1 VTPEQ
6 KYTPRGE
13 VTSVAT
19 CLARIRSCFGYF
31 ANTMITMARST
42 DARTS
47 CPHDA
52 LLFDRASI
60 REVDRAAISDYGIPG
75 VVLMENAARGLAK
88 HAITMLAGAGRATS
102 RRVLIVCGSGNNG
115 GDGYAAARHLHNS
128 GVAVTLA
135 TLGQPAPGTDAAINH
150 DICRRMKLDTQ
161 PMTQAMRGDSA
172 RFALVI
178 DAIFGTGLDREV
190 TGDAAHAIRWI
201 NSSGVAV
208 LAADVPSGMDCETGM
223 PLGVCVKASATVTFA
238 GRKTGF
244 LEPRAQELLGD
255 VVVADIGV
263 PRELLERLGRR
274 AAT

>member
-1 VTPEQ
+1 M
-6 KYTPRGE
+6 
-13 VTSVAT
+13 VA
-19 CLARIRSCFGYF
+19 
-31 ANTMITMARST
+31 MARST

-47 CPHDA
+47 CPQDT
-52 LLFDRASI
+52 LIFDRVSI

-75 VVLMENAARGLAK
+75 VVLMENAARGLAD
-88 HAITMLAGAGRATS
+88 HAMHMLAREGRATS

-135 TLGQPAPGTDAAINH
+135 TLGQPAPGSDAAINR
-150 DICRRMKLDTQ
+150 DICQRMKLDTQ

-190 TGDAAHAIRWI
+190 TGDVANAIRWI

-223 PLGVCVKASATVTFA
+223 ALGVCVKASATVTFV
-238 GRKTGF
+238 GLKVGF
-244 LEPRAQELLGD
+244 LQPHAQELLGD

-274 AAT
+274 VAT